1 MAVCLCMFRVL
12 VCVYACTESLF
23 LAVHK
28 TGSLSV
34 SVHVLSPFL
43 WMSFHQ
49 RAVDECRAAYRRAVA
64 SLRLRLLASRPCDL
78 DSSSGSVESIH
89 DSELAF
95 IS

>member
-1 MAVCLCMFRVL
+1 MAVHN
-12 VCVYACTESLF
+12 TGSLSVSV
-23 LAVHK
+23 AVPDTVSVAVDN

-43 WMSFHQ
+43 WMSSHQ
-49 RAVDECRAAYRRAVA
+49 QAVDECRAAYRRAVA
-64 SLRLRLLASRPCDL
+64 SLRLRLLASPSCNL